1 MRIPRATEHVTGD
14 GRAQK
19 PLYYKRLR
27 TSILQTPLFALPGA
41 EDTRNNFCSRMALVT
56 IRYFERR
63 NAPGPERLLLFG
75 TLRAEMPS
83 VWKNIL
89 VYVFGKNAFC
99 AFWFVQ
105 STFGKL
111 NFHRGSAGALNKF
124 SGKLSPPLRI
134 PPLASRGGVPH
145 CGAGVM

>member
-1 MRIPRATEHVTGD
+1 
-14 GRAQK
+14 
-19 PLYYKRLR
+19 
-27 TSILQTPLFALPGA
+27 
-41 EDTRNNFCSRMALVT
+41 MALVT

-63 NAPGPERLLLFG
+63 NAPGPELLLLFG
-75 TLRAEMPS
+75 TLRAEMLS
-83 VWKNIL
+83 VWKNIF

-134 PPLASRGGVPH
+134 PPWLPGEGYPIAELVH
-145 CGAGVM
+145 